1 MPYLALALGLLP
13 SFAWLVFYLHEDPH
27 PEPKTLIAE
36 TFIIGALSTFGALF
50 VQLALNL
57 AGAAVGIGQ
66 YSLIAFA
73 VFGAV
78 EEVFKFSAAKL
89 VTAVHWKEFDEPVDA
104 MIYMIVAA
112 LGFAAVEN
120 VVAAVRSTDLV
131 FEAMTLRFLGATLL
145 HTVTSGTLGYYWAR
159 SIASGKTRLLLVG
172 FAVATTL
179 HVIFNYLILIYEPVV
194 VPTIFVIVAALFV
207 LYDFEKLKKL

>member
-13 SFAWLVFYLHEDPH
+13 SFAWLVFYLQEDPH
-27 PEPKTLIAE
+27 PEPKRLIAE

-50 VQLALNL
+50 VQMAVN
-57 AGAAVGIGQ
+57 AVGTANGVAQ
-66 YSLIAFA
+66 YSILAFA
-73 VFGAV
+73 VFGAI
-78 EEVFKFSAAKL
+78 EELFKFSAAKL
-89 VTAVHWKEFDEPVDA
+89 VTVTHAKDFDEPVDA

-112 LGFAAVEN
+112 LGFATVEN
-120 VVAAVRSTDLV
+120 VVAAVRSTDLI

-145 HTVTSGTLGYYWAR
+145 HAVASGTLGYYWAR
-159 SIASGKTRLLLVG
+159 AIASGKTRLLLVG

-194 VPTIFVIVAALFV
+194 VPTIFLIIAALFV